1 MMDIIEFVED
11 VLDLKLLDY
20 QKDFL
25 TYIYKHPDVK
35 IVYPRGRTRYSICD
49 YIVLYESYKNYILKE
64 EGETDE
70 KEIKE

>member
-1 MMDIIEFVED
+1 MDIIEFVED
-11 VLDLKLLDY
+11 VLGLRLPYY

-25 TYIYKHPDVK
+25 TYIYKHPDAK
-35 IVYPRGRTRYSICD
+35 IIYPRARTRYSICD

-64 EGETDE
+64 KGETDE